1 MGPGGGGA
9 LPLAQVLEEVGIRVV
24 EMLNEKKRPA
34 RKLEK
39 RIEPFAS
46 EQERLDALE
55 NLRNWIEKLEH
66 WQDEIRLKIKV
77 SKRDLN

>member
-1 MGPGGGGA
+1 M
-9 LPLAQVLEEVGIRVV
+9 V
-24 EMLNEKKRPA
+24 NEKKIGRGLA
-34 RKLEK
+34 S